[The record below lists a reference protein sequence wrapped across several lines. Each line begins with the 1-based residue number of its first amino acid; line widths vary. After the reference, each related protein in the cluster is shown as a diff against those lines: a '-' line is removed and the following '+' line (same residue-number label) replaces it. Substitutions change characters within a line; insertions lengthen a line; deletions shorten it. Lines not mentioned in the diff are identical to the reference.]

1 MDISNT
7 ENDLYT
13 YTVNGVKYQLYNSII
28 EENKKKYKP
37 EEMTIDF
44 LPTIETQLKE
54 IEEDEKNYSIEDND
68 KNFKRE
74 MTQRVKCL
82 SLLKMNLSPLTNVF
96 DLRFNQRDEL
106 QKLMHEYNEK
116 SFDDIINEFNEK
128 VGSTLFESNDYE
140 KFPLYRCI

>member
-1 MDISNT
+1 MEICNT
-7 ENDLYT
+7 DNDLYT
-13 YTVNGVKYQLYNSII
+13 YTVNGVKYQLYNSVI

-54 IEEDEKNYSIEDND
+54 IEEDEKKYSIDDND

-82 SLLKMNLSPLTNVF
+82 SLLKMNLSPLTNTF
-96 DLRFNQRDEL
+96 ELSFNQRDEL

-128 VGSTLFESNDYE
+128 VGSSLFESNDYE